1 MKTMKIDK
9 DAHELLMHICQTLNR
24 RPEEQIARMAAL
36 GGYCYF
42 NLESILPLRMCIDVE
57 KVLSIV
63 QQLPDDD
70 HPMPVNVALPAE
82 LTVGPS
88 KKGPYAPLSW

>member
-9 DAHELLMHICQTLNR
+9 HAHELLIHLSAQTAKDESTLL
-24 RPEEQIARMAAL
+24 AMMVASGAA
-36 GGYCYF
+36 GYF
-42 NLESILPLRMCIDVE
+42 NLETIIPQRMTTDVD

-70 HPMPVNVALPAE
+70 HPMPVNVVLPEE

-88 KKGPYAPLSW
+88 TKGPYAPLSW

>member
-1 MKTMKIDK
+1 MKTIKIDK
-9 DAHELLMHICQTLNR
+9 HAHELLNHLSAQTGKDESTIL
-24 RPEEQIARMAAL
+24 ALMVASGAA
-36 GGYCYF
+36 GYF
-42 NLESILPLRMCIDVE
+42 NLETIIPQRMTTDVD
-57 KVLSIV
+57 KVLAIV